1 MKQLA
6 TSRVPTCCDRTK
18 SITPTLTETAEQR
31 VRRAFA
37 TPGIFR
43 GKLSVERI
51 PQATAIVV
59 RACGLETVLPS
70 THAFL
75 IMATRAMPDASPFI
89 ELERL
94 SQAEVVAFN
103 KAVDDYIRSGCV
115 QPQCEFTE
123 ICRRMNIIRNVSNCK
138 HVYGGW
144 RTVAQLV
151 ETWSER
157 DLWEAAAITEI
168 SEKAAWKTW
177 AAGQASNVM
186 FMFSVVEEDF
196 CLNGR

>member
-6 TSRVPTCCDRTK
+6 TSRVPTCCDRTE

-89 ELERL
+89 ELDRL

-103 KAVDDYIRSGCV
+103 KGRGRLH
-115 QPQCEFTE
+115 TN
-123 ICRRMNIIRNVSNCK
+123 RMCPARV
-138 HVYGGW
+138 
-144 RTVAQLV
+144 
-151 ETWSER
+151 
-157 DLWEAAAITEI
+157 
-168 SEKAAWKTW
+168 
-177 AAGQASNVM
+177 
-186 FMFSVVEEDF
+186 
-196 CLNGR
+196 